1 MSQAHEGSKVKV
13 HYTGKLTDGTV
24 FDTSKEREPLEFT
37 LGQKSVIPG
46 FEQGI
51 VGMEPGQ
58 SKTISISSGDAYGDR
73 VDELVQEVP
82 RSQFPEHITPQIGQ
96 RLELKAGEDQRMI
109 VTVTEVGDEKVK
121 LDGNHPLAGKDLV
134 FDVELLE
141 IA

>member
-1 MSQAHEGSKVKV
+1 MSQVQEGSKVKV
-13 HYTGKLTDGTV
+13 HYTGKLNDGTV

-37 LGQKSVIPG
+37 VGEKNVIPG
-46 FEQGI
+46 FEQGL

-58 SKTISISSGDAYGDR
+58 SKTISIGSDDAYGNR

-82 RSQFPEHITPQIGQ
+82 RSQFPEHITPTIGQ
-96 RLELKAGEDQRMI
+96 RLELKAGEDQKMI
-109 VTVTEVGDEKVK
+109 VTVTEVGDEKVT

-141 IA
+141 VA